1 MDGLVIGLDLNDDY
15 TQICCYDKEKSWTI
29 PTVIC
34 RRKEEE
40 TWLSGED
47 AYAATLLGEGI
58 IVDKLLKL
66 AAKDGTS
73 TIGGICYSGGTLLK
87 LFIQKMLEYPRKEF
101 GKQNIAQLVITLQS
115 KDSPR
120 LEKSGKGEDARLL
133 DTLMYC
139 ADFLEIPR
147 ERVHVISHT
156 ESFIYYVLSQ
166 KKELWTN
173 QVGLFELSSDRL
185 CYYEM
190 KVIRGMRRNMVQA
203 EAQNQEEAFNLDILD
218 SPSGSKLADKIL
230 CSCGEKLLSRKLFS
244 TVLLTGK
251 GFERQ
256 DWAGG
261 FMKLACNRRKV
272 FVEEYLFARGAAYK
286 GMDYTHEESS
296 YPYIFVCEGRLRAEV
311 SLRVMR
317 RGRESSLVVASYGDN
332 WYESKSSLDLI
343 VDGQNEIEFTITP
356 LDSKK
361 KKLVRIPLDGFP
373 ERPPRTTRVGL
384 KIGFTDEGTM
394 MTVIEDK
401 GFGELFPSS
410 GAVVRQEVS
419 L

>member
-15 TQICCYDKEKSWTI
+15 TQICCYDKEKSWTL

-40 TWLSGED
+40 AWLSGED
-47 AYAATLLGEGI
+47 AYAATLMGEGI

-73 TIGGICYSGGTLLK
+73 TINGTCYTGSMLLK
-87 LFIQKMLEYPRKEF
+87 LFIRNMLEYPKKEF
-101 GKQNIAQLVITLQS
+101 LRDKVSQLVITV
-115 KDSPR
+115 PR
-120 LEKSGKGEDARLL
+120 VDRGLL

-190 KVIRGMRRNMVQA
+190 KVMRGMRRNMVQA
-203 EAQNQEEAFNLDILD
+203 EAGNQEEAFNLDILA
-218 SPSGSKLADKIL
+218 SASGSKLADKIL
-230 CSCGEKLLSRKLFS
+230 CSCGEKLLGRKLFS
-244 TVLLTGK
+244 TVFLTGK

-272 FVEEYLFARGAAYK
+272 FVETYLFARGAALK
-286 GMDYTHEESS
+286 GADYNQEATS

-311 SLRVMR
+311 ALKVLR
-317 RGRESSLVVASYGDN
+317 RGRESNLVVASYGDN
-332 WYESKSSLDLI
+332 WYESKSSMDLI

-361 KKLVRIPLDGFP
+361 KKLVRVPLSGFP
-373 ERPPRTTRVGL
+373 QRPPRTTRIGL
-384 KIGFTDEGTM
+384 KVGFTDEETM
-394 MTVIEDK
+394 MMVIEDK
-401 GFGELFPSS
+401 GFGELFAAN

>member
-40 TWLSGED
+40 VWLSGEE
-47 AYAATLLGEGI
+47 AYAATLLGEGV
-58 IVDKLLKL
+58 IVDKLLKM

-73 TIGGICYSGGTLLK
+73 TIGGICYGGGTLLK
-87 LFIQKMLEYPRKEF
+87 LFIEKMVGYPRKEF
-101 GKQNIAQLVITLQS
+101 GTDEVAQLVITLQS
-115 KDSPR
+115 VDC
-120 LEKSGKGEDARLL
+120 RLL

-139 ADFLEIPR
+139 ADYLEIPR
-147 ERVHVISHT
+147 DRVHVISHT
-156 ESFIYYVLSQ
+156 EGFIYYVLSQ

-173 QVGLFELSSDRL
+173 QVGLFELSGERL

-190 KVIRGMRRNMVQA
+190 KVQRGMRRNMVQA

-218 SPSGSKLADKIL
+218 SPSGSRLADKIL
-230 CSCGEKLLSRKLFS
+230 TACGEKLLNRKLFS
-244 TVLLTGK
+244 TVFLTGK

-261 FMKLACNRRKV
+261 FMRLICNRRKV
-272 FVEEYLFARGAAYK
+272 FVEPCLFARGAAFK
-286 GMDYTHEESS
+286 GADYTHQETS
-296 YPYIFVCEGRLRAEV
+296 YPYVFICEGRLKAEV
-311 SLRVMR
+311 SLKVMR
-317 RGRESSLVVASYGDN
+317 RGRENQLVVASYGDN
-332 WYESKSSLDLI
+332 WYESKSSMDLI
-343 VDGQNEIEFTITP
+343 VDGQKEIEFIISP

-361 KKLVRIPLDGFP
+361 QKLVRIPLAGFP
-373 ERPPRTTRVGL
+373 ERPPKTTRIEL
-384 KIGFTDEGTM
+384 KVAFTDEGTM
-394 MTVIEDK
+394 TMSIRDK

-410 GAVVRQEVS
+410 GAVVKQEVN